1 MNFAPELLLISAVVV
16 VGVMH
21 TIVPDHWVPITLL
34 ARQQG
39 WSRRETAR
47 AALQA
52 GAGHVASTL
61 ALGLVVAVAGVAFA
75 TKFGHI
81 VSILSSIALIGFGAW
96 IAIGSWRDMRS
107 GGHAHS
113 HDHGHGRGH
122 GHGHGHGHDSPHGP
136 ERNTLPTAVGLVEL
150 SIFEKGVPPRFR
162 LTGPQSGVVSVE
174 TIRDDGSRQTFD
186 LVNLGLFWESETI
199 IPEPHQFT
207 VELTISNTNRDLT
220 YSTRFEEHSHDGH
233 HEHDHE
239 DELYVPLRREG
250 AGTHVHVHRHGSGA
264 VHAHRHDHDRVTAHV
279 LSPDIDANPPVHAHN
294 HRKSSRMALLL
305 ILGSSPM
312 VEGIPAFF
320 AAAKY
325 GIGLIAAMALCF
337 AISTIATY
345 VALCVYSTAGL
356 QGAKFGAFERYGE
369 VLSGAFIAAI
379 GVLFLFV
386 PVF

>member
-1 MNFAPELLLISAVVV
+1 VNFAPELLLISAVVV
-16 VGVMH
+16 VGVLH

-52 GAGHVASTL
+52 GIGHVGSTL
-61 ALGLVVAVAGVAFA
+61 ALALVVAIAGVAFA
-75 TKFGHI
+75 IKFGHVISI
-81 VSILSSIALIGFGAW
+81 VSSIALIAFGAW
-96 IAIGSWRDMRS
+96 IAIGSWREMRS
-107 GGHAHS
+107 GGHGHS
-113 HDHGHGRGH
+113 HDHGHT
-122 GHGHGHGHDSPHGP
+122 HGHGHGHDQGDNGPHGP

-186 LVNLGLFWESETI
+186 LVNLGLFWESETV

-207 VELTISNTNRDLT
+207 VELTISNNSRDLT
-220 YSTRFEEHSHDGH
+220 YSTRFEEHHHDGH
-233 HEHDHE
+233 HAHHD
-239 DELYVPLRREG
+239 DDALYVPLRREV
-250 AGTHVHVHRHGSGA
+250 AGTHVHAHRHGSSA
-264 VHAHRHDHDRVTAHV
+264 VHAHCHDHDRVTVHV
-279 LSPDIDANPPVHAHN
+279 LSPEIDANPPVHAHS
-294 HRKSSRMALLL
+294 HRTSGRMALLL

-320 AAAKY
+320 AAAQY
-325 GIGLIAAMALCF
+325 GIGLLAAMAFCF
-337 AISTIATY
+337 ALSTIATY
-345 VALCVYSTAGL
+345 VVLCVYSTAGL
-356 QGAKFGAFERYGE
+356 QRAKLGAFERYGE

-379 GVLFLFV
+379 GLVFLFV
-386 PVF
+386 PAF